1 MEFLLYTR
9 IKDKAYN
16 CLLYYLENLHQL
28 YTYPGITMTHI
39 ASTFV
44 ACERWNEVP
53 VRQVNET
60 RQALSENG

>member
-1 MEFLLYTR
+1 
-9 IKDKAYN
+9 
-16 CLLYYLENLHQL
+16 
-28 YTYPGITMTHI
+28 MTHI
-39 ASTFV
+39 ASTFI